1 MSLSLGGKNI
11 NQLHASLSVGELTDE
26 KLPFT
31 NRVWKKMMWLVT
43 EMMFLL
49 LTQWLVNWSASK
61 EICIYVV
68 THSIL

>member
-31 NRVWKKMMWLVT
+31 NTVRKKVM
-43 EMMFLL
+43 
-49 LTQWLVNWSASK
+49 
-61 EICIYVV
+61 
-68 THSIL
+68 